1 MNQITDFLAEQG
13 KHPNVLTFLLFFFV
27 LSLFAV
33 LPIPGLVYFSVLI
46 SFFLKNPGLSF
57 LIVCSSSSISGI
69 VTFVFI
75 RLFCKDYFLG
85 QFGQS
90 LTYRIFESEYYK
102 SPWGM
107 SVIANIMAVPAC
119 TKHILLPLTEM
130 SFVIFLIPKLIFD
143 IFFSLLYVMI
153 GGQLDGI
160 SNLSSGKSKGF
171 FE

>member
-1 MNQITDFLAEQG
+1 M
-13 KHPNVLTFLLFFFV
+13 

-46 SFFLKNPGLSF
+46 AFFLKNPTLSF
-57 LIVCSSSSISGI
+57 LIVCSSSSISG
-69 VTFVFI
+69 VATFVFI
-75 RLFCKDYFLG
+75 RLFCKEYFI
-85 QFGQS
+85 QKFGNS
-90 LTYRIFESEYYK
+90 LTYRIFESEYEK

-130 SFVIFLIPKLIFD
+130 TFFTFLVPKITFD

-153 GGQLDGI
+153 GGELDGI
-160 SNLSSGKSKGF
+160 NSMAKGKSKSF
-171 FE
+171 SE